1 MSTANGGA
9 PAPVFW
15 EAAKKLAKAGY
26 PVFPVKDKVPSVEGG
41 FYAATTDLSQV
52 AAWIEEGRA
61 QHDVAFATGLPSGVV
76 VMDADTPEAF
86 EHMRQGHS
94 DPTVKTKRG
103 GHWYFRHPRNGR
115 VKSGKVGAGLDCKGD
130 GGYVAAPP
138 IWPYLDGR
146 HTGPGGAARAAGG
159 VPPQGHHDCYE

>member
-1 MSTANGGA
+1 LSTANGGT

-15 EAAKKLAKAGY
+15 EAAKLAKAGY

-86 EHMRQGHS
+86 EHMRQSHS